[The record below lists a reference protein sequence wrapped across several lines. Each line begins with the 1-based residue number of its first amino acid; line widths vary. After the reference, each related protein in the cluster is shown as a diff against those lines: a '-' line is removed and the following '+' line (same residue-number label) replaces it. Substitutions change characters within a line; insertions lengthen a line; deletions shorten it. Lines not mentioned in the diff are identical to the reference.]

1 MNKIHTLFIVG
12 SILLLFSH
20 CTGTSNQQTI
30 TSADSTTVNETAAQ
44 NEVVSKQRGPVD
56 EADYVKRM
64 KQNANG
70 DTTGLWPVQNQPVPL
85 EGAILPYKRV
95 VAYYGN
101 LYSKQMGA
109 LGEYAPEEMWRRLH
123 KEVDAWN
130 AADPETPA
138 VPAVHYIAAVAQP
151 HPTPDGG
158 YRFRMPDSQIDSAMA
173 IAKMHDA
180 LMFLDLQVGHSTVNK
195 EVPAYEKYLVLPH
208 VHLGIDPEFSMKDG
222 SIPGRKI
229 GTFDAED
236 INFTSEYLANLVRE
250 HNLPPK
256 MLVVHRFTRK
266 MLTNYQNIILRPE
279 VQIVIDM
286 DGFGRPELKYST
298 YESFVRKKPVQ
309 FTGFKL
315 FYKNDTKQSPNH
327 LLTPE
332 ELLKLSPQPVYIQY
346 Q

>member
-1 MNKIHTLFIVG
+1 MKKLLTSTFIILFFTL
-12 SILLLFSH
+12 SA
-20 CTGTSNQQTI
+20 CTGKSDSASGNNVDSVTI
-30 TSADSTTVNETAAQ
+30 STNKEEPKTRQPVNKAEYDSLLQ
-44 NEVVSKQRGPVD
+44 
-56 EADYVKRM
+56 YV
-64 KQNANG
+64 ANG
-70 DTTGLWPVQNQPVPL
+70 DTTGLWPVPNQPLPL

-101 LYSKQMGA
+101 LYSKNMGI
-109 LGEYAPEEMWRRLH
+109 LGEYPPDEMWRRLS

-138 VPAVHYIAAVAQP
+138 VPAIHYIASVAQP
-151 HPTPDGG
+151 HPAGDGG
-158 YRFRMPDSQIDSAMA
+158 YRYRMPERQIDSAMA

-180 LMFLDLQVGHSTVNK
+180 LLFLDLQVGHSTVQK
-195 EVPAYEKYLVLPH
+195 EVPAFEKYLMLPH
-208 VHLGIDPEFSMKDG
+208 VHLGLDPEFSMKDG

-229 GTFDAED
+229 GTMDAED
-236 INFTSEYLANLVRE
+236 VNFASEYLAKLVRE

-256 MLVVHRFTRK
+256 ILVVHRFTRG
-266 MLTNYQNIILRPE
+266 MLTNYNNIELRPE

-298 YESFVRKKPVQ
+298 YDRFIRPEPVQ

-332 ELLKLSPQPVYIQY
+332 ELMKLKPRPVYIQF

>member
-1 MNKIHTLFIVG
+1 MKKLLTSTFIILFFTLSACTRKSDSASGNNVDSVTINTNKEEPKTRQSVNKAEYD
-12 SILLLFSH
+12 SLL
-20 CTGTSNQQTI
+20 Q
-30 TSADSTTVNETAAQ
+30 
-44 NEVVSKQRGPVD
+44 
-56 EADYVKRM
+56 YV
-64 KQNANG
+64 AND
-70 DTTGLWPVQNQPVPL
+70 DTTGLWPVPNQPLPL

-101 LYSKQMGA
+101 LYSKNMGI
-109 LGEYAPEEMWRRLH
+109 LGEYPPDEMWRRLS

-138 VPAVHYIAAVAQP
+138 VPAIHYIASVAQP
-151 HPTPDGG
+151 HPAGDGG
-158 YRFRMPDSQIDSAMA
+158 YRYRMPDRQIDSAMA

-180 LMFLDLQVGHSTVNK
+180 LLFLDLQVGHSTVQK
-195 EVPAYEKYLVLPH
+195 EVPAFEKYLMLPH
-208 VHLGIDPEFSMKDG
+208 VHLGLDPEFSMKDG

-229 GTFDAED
+229 GTMDAED
-236 INFTSEYLANLVRE
+236 VNFASEYLAKLVKE

-256 MLVVHRFTRK
+256 ILVVHRFTRG
-266 MLTNYQNIILRPE
+266 MLTNYNNIELRPE

-298 YESFVRKKPVQ
+298 YDRFIRPEPVQ

-332 ELLKLSPQPVYIQY
+332 ELMKLKPRPVYIQF

>member
-1 MNKIHTLFIVG
+1 MNKIATFTILVLVLTISACNGKSG
-12 SILLLFSH
+12 SA
-20 CTGTSNQQTI
+20 TK
-30 TSADSTTVNETAAQ
+30 NETDS
-44 NEVVSKQRGPVD
+44 VSVDTEETKEQEQPKVLEPVD
-56 EADYVKRM
+56 EADYVQRM

-70 DTTGLWPVQNQPVPL
+70 DTTGLWPVQNQPAPL
-85 EGAILPYKRV
+85 QGAILPYKRV

-109 LGEYAPEEMWRRLH
+109 LGEYPPEEMWQRLN

-130 AADPETPA
+130 AADPQTPA
-138 VPAVHYIAAVAQP
+138 VPAVHYIASVAQP

-180 LMFLDLQVGHSTVNK
+180 LLFLDLQVGHSTVQK
-195 EVPAYEKYLVLPH
+195 EVPAFEKYLLLPH

-222 SIPGRKI
+222 SVPGRKI

-236 INFTSEYLANLVRE
+236 INFTSEYLAKLVRE

-266 MLTNYQNIILRPE
+266 MVTNYQNIILRPE
-279 VQIVIDM
+279 VQVVIDM

-315 FYKNDTKQSPNH
+315 FYKNDIKQSPNH

-332 ELLKLSPQPVYIQY
+332 ELLKLQPIPVYIQY

>member
-1 MNKIHTLFIVG
+1 MVMQQNSSEKEGV
-12 SILLLFSH
+12 SI
-20 CTGTSNQQTI
+20 
-30 TSADSTTVNETAAQ
+30 
-44 NEVVSKQRGPVD
+44 QRGFVD
-56 EADYVKRM
+56 EADYVQRTIK
-64 KQNANG
+64 NANG
-70 DTTGLWPVQNQPVPL
+70 DTTGLWPVQNQPIPL

-101 LYSKQMGA
+101 LYSKKMGA
-109 LGEYAPEEMWRRLH
+109 LGEYPPKEMWERLN
-123 KEVDAWN
+123 KEVEAWN

-138 VPAVHYIAAVAQP
+138 IPAVHYIASVAQSQP
-151 HPTPDGG
+151 MSDGG
-158 YRFRMPDSQIDSAMA
+158 YRFRMPVSQIDSAMS
-173 IAKMHDA
+173 IAQMHDA
-180 LMFLDLQVGHSTVNK
+180 LLFLDLQVGHSTVNK
-195 EVPAYEKYLVLPH
+195 EVPIYEKYLLLPH

-222 SIPGRKI
+222 SIPGKKI

-236 INFTSEYLANLVRE
+236 VNFASEYLAKLVKE

-256 MLVVHRFTRK
+256 ILVVHRFTK
-266 MLTNYQNIILRPE
+266 GMLTNYKNIKLRPE

-298 YESFVRKKPVQ
+298 YSRFIRPEPVQ

-327 LLTPE
+327 MLTPE